1 MLTSLKVIAEAVA
14 AKPHSF
20 DHIRTATGVKL
31 TDEQF
36 VAMIDENP
44 ERFKL
49 VHFLKHDDEG
59 KKILPGRPGMRIR
72 ASL

>member
-1 MLTSLKVIAEAVA
+1 MLKSLEAIAEAVA

-20 DHIRTATGVKL
+20 DHIRSATGVKL

-44 ERFKL
+44 AQFKL
-49 VHFLKHDDEG
+49 VHFVKKDDEG
-59 KKILPGRPGMRIR
+59 KKILPGRPGVRLR
-72 ASL
+72 AAV